1 MKIEVNGKPVDVRAT
16 NLAALL
22 EELEYGD
29 QKVATALNRQFVRA
43 PDRAVTPLKP
53 GDAVEVV
60 MPRQGG

>member
-1 MKIEVNGKPVDVRAT
+1 MKIEVNGKPVEVKAQT
-16 NLAALL
+16 LAALL

-43 PDRAVTPLKP
+43 TDRMMTPLKP